1 MPTRIFLS
9 RPVTGD
15 AAVPLDPATSH
26 YLTRV
31 LRMKEGDRFQG
42 FDTMGAA
49 YDLSVASLPGG
60 GIVAKIVARHPAAVP
75 PAVKITLAQSLPK
88 GPKLDTI
95 LRQGTEMG
103 VNSFMPFLS
112 ERAISRPD
120 EDGALHKK
128 DRWEKIVVEACR
140 QCGRMDVPKLYSMGG
155 WTDVLEGTKVHD
167 LSLFMHE
174 KEAPPLKN
182 VLESFPNAKNIMLI
196 VGPEGGWSPAET
208 KDAMEA
214 GAHPVHLP
222 TPVLRCETAGLA
234 AAAMVR
240 FFYGVR

>member
-9 RPVTGD
+9 RPATGD
-15 AAVPLDPATSH
+15 SVVPLDPSTLH

-31 LRMKEGDRFQG
+31 LRMKEGDRLQG

-49 YDLSVASLPGG
+49 YDLALGTLPGG
-60 GIVAKIVARHPAAVP
+60 EIVAKVLARHPAALP
-75 PAVKITLAQSLPK
+75 PAVQLTLAQSLPK
-88 GPKLDTI
+88 GPKLDSV

-103 VNSFMPFLS
+103 VTSFLPFLS

-128 DRWEKIVVEACR
+128 DRWEKIAVEACR
-140 QCGRMDVPKLYSMGG
+140 QCGRVDVPKIYSLGT
-155 WTDVLEGTKVHD
+155 WTDVLEGMKLHD
-167 LSLFMHE
+167 LNLFLHE
-174 KEAPPLKN
+174 KEAPSLKA
-182 VLESFPNAKNIMLI
+182 VLEAHPAVRSVMLI
-196 VGPEGGWSPAET
+196 VGPEGGWTPAES
-208 KDAMEA
+208 KDAMES

>member
-9 RPVTGD
+9 RPATGESV
-15 AAVPLDPATSH
+15 VPLDPSTVH

-31 LRMKEGDRFQG
+31 LRMKEGDRLQG
-42 FDTMGAA
+42 FDSMGAA
-49 YDLSVASLPGG
+49 YDLVLGTMPGG
-60 GIVAKIVARHPAAVP
+60 EIVARVLARHPAAL
-75 PAVKITLAQSLPK
+75 PASVTVTLAQSLPK
-88 GPKLDTI
+88 GPKLDTV

-103 VNSFMPFLS
+103 VTAFLPFLS

-140 QCGRMDVPKLYSMGG
+140 QCGRLDVPRVYSLGG
-155 WTDVLEGTKVHD
+155 WTDVLEGMKVHE
-167 LSLFMHE
+167 LNLFLHE
-174 KEAPPLKN
+174 KEAPPLKS
-182 VLESFPNAKNIMLI
+182 VLESAPGVKSVMLI
-196 VGPEGGWSPAET
+196 VGPEGGWSPSEAR
-208 KDAMEA
+208 DVMEA

-222 TPVLRCETAGLA
+222 TPVLRTETAGLA